1 MPLESSAESPVPVR
15 TVAKALTDW
24 IGRLGRI
31 WVEGQ
36 VTELTRR
43 PGQPTAFLVLR
54 DTAVEMSLRVSC
66 RARMIDELDPP
77 LAEGS
82 RVVVWGKPEYWAAR
96 GSLTFAA
103 AEIRP
108 VGVGALLARIEA
120 LRAVLAAEG
129 LFAAERKR
137 PLPFL
142 PRRVGLITGRASAAE
157 RDVVDNARRRW
168 PAVQFR
174 TETVAVQGP
183 YAVTEVCEALA
194 RLDADPAVDVIVIAR
209 GGGSMEDLLP
219 FSDEAL
225 VRAVATALTPV
236 VTAIGHE
243 TDVPLVDHAADRRA
257 STPTD
262 AAKLIVPDHTEES
275 DRIRT
280 MLARARRCV
289 TALLDSEQHRIDAL
303 LSRPAISD
311 PAGVLTA
318 WTGLVA
324 DLRAR
329 ADRAALAV
337 LARNEAE
344 LAGLRGQVLALSPQ
358 ATLDRGYAV
367 VQRADGGIVRDAA
380 VVPDGDRLTA
390 RVAVGTLQLVA
401 HRSDGDVGSAD
412 GRAAGAE
419 DRS

>member
-1 MPLESSAESPVPVR
+1 MALESSAESPVPVR

-24 IGRLGRI
+24 IGRLGRV

-66 RARMIDELDPP
+66 KARTIDELDPP
-77 LAEGS
+77 LSEGS

-96 GSLTFAA
+96 GTLTFAA

-108 VGVGALLARIEA
+108 VGIGALLARIEA

-129 LFAAERKR
+129 LFAADRKR

-142 PRRVGLITGRASAAE
+142 PRRVGLVTGRASAAE

-168 PAVQFR
+168 PSVEFR
-174 TETVAVQGP
+174 IEAVAVQGP
-183 YAVTEVCEALA
+183 YAVTEIIEALA
-194 RLDADPAVDVIVIAR
+194 RLDADPEVDVIVIAR

-225 VRAVATALTPV
+225 VRAVAAAMTPV
-236 VTAIGHE
+236 VSAVGHE
-243 TDVPLVDHAADRRA
+243 TDVPLVDHVADRRA

-262 AAKLIVPDHTEES
+262 AAKLVVPDQAEEAE
-275 DRIRT
+275 RIRA
-280 MLARARRCV
+280 LLGRARRCV
-289 TALLDSEQHRIDAL
+289 SQLVESERHRLDAM
-303 LSRPAISD
+303 LSRPSIGD
-311 PAGVLTA
+311 PSGVLATWTA
-318 WTGLVA
+318 SVA
-324 DLRAR
+324 DLRER
-329 ADRAALAV
+329 ADRAARSMLSH
-337 LARNEAE
+337 RDAE
-344 LAGLRGQVLALSPQ
+344 LAGLRGQVTALSPQ

-367 VQRADGGIVRDAA
+367 VQRADGSVVRDAA
-380 VVPDGDRLTA
+380 GVTEGEPLTA
-390 RVAVGTLQLVA
+390 RVAVGTLHVVA
-401 HRSDGDVGSAD
+401 EAAAK
-412 GRAAGAE
+412 GRQ
-419 DRS
+419 S

>member
-1 MPLESSAESPVPVR
+1 MALESSAESPVPVR

-43 PGQPTAFLVLR
+43 PGQATAFLVLR

-66 RARMIDELDPP
+66 KARMIDELDPP

-108 VGVGALLARIEA
+108 VGIGALLARIEA

-129 LFAAERKR
+129 LFATERKR

-157 RDVVDNARRRW
+157 HDVVENATRRW

-183 YAVTEVCEALA
+183 YAVTEIVEALA
-194 RLDADPAVDVIVIAR
+194 RLDADPEVDVIVIAR

-225 VRAVATALTPV
+225 VRAVAGTLTPV
-236 VTAIGHE
+236 VSAVGHE
-243 TDVPLVDHAADRRA
+243 TDVPLVDHVADRRA

-262 AAKLIVPDHTEES
+262 AAKLVVPDHAEEIE
-275 DRIRT
+275 RIRALT
-280 MLARARRCV
+280 ARARRCM
-289 TALLDSEQHRIDAL
+289 AHLLESEQHRLDAM
-303 LSRPAISD
+303 LSRPSIDD
-311 PAGVLTA
+311 PHGILTA
-318 WTGLVA
+318 WGA
-324 DLRAR
+324 AIDELRGR

-337 LARNEAE
+337 LTHHQAE
-344 LAGLRGQVLALSPQ
+344 LVGLRAQVTALSPQ

-367 VQRADGGIVRDAA
+367 VQRVDGSIVRDAA
-380 VVPDGDRLTA
+380 VVPEGEALTA
-390 RVAVGTLQLVA
+390 RVAAGTLHVVT
-401 HRSDGDVGSAD
+401 RTSS
-412 GRAAGAE
+412 
-419 DRS
+419 

>member
-1 MPLESSAESPVPVR
+1 MALESSAESPVPVR
-15 TVAKALTDW
+15 TVAKGLTDW
-24 IGRLGRI
+24 IGRLGRV

-66 RARMIDELDPP
+66 KARLIDELDPP

-108 VGVGALLARIEA
+108 VGIGALLARIEA
-120 LRAVLAAEG
+120 LRGLLAAEG

-157 RDVVDNARRRW
+157 RDVVENATRRW
-168 PAVQFR
+168 PSVQFR
-174 TETVAVQGP
+174 TEAVAVQGP
-183 YAVTEVCEALA
+183 YAVTEIIEALA
-194 RLDADPAVDVIVIAR
+194 RLDADRDVDVIVIAR

-225 VRAVATALTPV
+225 VRAVSATRTPV
-236 VTAIGHE
+236 VSAIGHE
-243 TDVPLVDHAADRRA
+243 TDVPLVDHVSDRRA

-262 AAKLIVPDHTEES
+262 AAKLVVPDHAEEIE
-275 DRIRT
+275 RIQA
-280 MLARARRCV
+280 LIARARRCV
-289 TALLDSEQHRIDAL
+289 SHLLETEQHRLDAMR
-303 LSRPAISD
+303 SRPSIGD
-311 PAGVLTA
+311 PHGILMAWATA
-318 WTGLVA
+318 VD
-324 DLRAR
+324 DLRGR

-337 LARNEAE
+337 LTHHQAE
-344 LAGLRGQVLALSPQ
+344 LVGLRAQVTALSPQ

-367 VQRADGGIVRDAA
+367 VQRAGGDIVRDAGEVTEGEA
-380 VVPDGDRLTA
+380 LTA
-390 RVAVGTLQLVA
+390 RVAAGTLHV
-401 HRSDGDVGSAD
+401 VVD
-412 GRAAGAE
+412 GR
-419 DRS
+419 DS